1 MLYVAAA
8 FLLIIGGLLGIVMS
22 ERRLAKEYDQL
33 VAEWRNV
40 QVEKSHWEKM
50 NRMLLQT
57 SQVRTDIRRLRRHD
71 PRYFAPNIKSV
82 AGD

>member
-50 NRMLLQT
+50 TRMLLQT
-57 SQVRTDIRRLRRHD
+57 SQVRTDIRLLRRHD